1 MASTLDNNVYFNGT
15 TNTTEGEIGDLG
27 MAIKC
32 LLIQMDTVTLS
43 GGLAMTVPT
52 AKGSQ
57 YYAPLFG
64 NNISSQWIM
73 TVGNQSVHLMPFVG
87 GLWTPNDRLFAIG
100 YVQFDVDVN
109 GDPVTVWNGNGG
121 PNSPPSTP
129 IGSYR
134 DATMLYA
141 DLSLGYWL
149 RRSEC
154 DTELV
159 TGLAPVVEVHMN
171 QTLDSPSSLGT
182 PPHSFATTTVTG
194 AFDNL
199 SILDL
204 TVGCHVE
211 LHKNTTVTAGYC
223 AR

>member
-1 MASTLDNNVYFNGT
+1 
-15 TNTTEGEIGDLG
+15 
-27 MAIKC
+27 
-32 LLIQMDTVTLS
+32 
-43 GGLAMTVPT
+43 
-52 AKGSQ
+52 
-57 YYAPLFG
+57 
-64 NNISSQWIM
+64 
-73 TVGNQSVHLMPFVG
+73 
-87 GLWTPNDRLFAIG
+87 
-100 YVQFDVDVN
+100 
-109 GDPVTVWNGNGG
+109 
-121 PNSPPSTP
+121 
-129 IGSYR
+129 
-134 DATMLYA
+134 MLYA

-223 AR
+223 APLTSEREFDGQFRCFVNYRF